1 MRYPPQR
8 VASQLSVYNPIA
20 GPINLNNTQKNANAP
35 APYNDAWF
43 IQYIHPFSPVHTVHA
58 RSIAGVSSHAAGS
71 CSHAANDPFAPART
85 RFRFAAVSRYPNA
98 GFPLAFVGLFDD
110 VAVDDAVDDVGWF
123 RLDFNRAS
131 SASMDSSFLSFAD
144 ARTMAMDRGIGARAR
159 VVVVVRTIG
168 TDFAHRVGVVVSMT
182 NARWFVTDKGE
193 QGLEGQKRALREW
206 MDDDTI

>member
-1 MRYPPQR
+1 M
-8 VASQLSVYNPIA
+8 
-20 GPINLNNTQKNANAP
+20 
-35 APYNDAWF
+35 
-43 IQYIHPFSPVHTVHA
+43 
-58 RSIAGVSSHAAGS
+58 
-71 CSHAANDPFAPART
+71 
-85 RFRFAAVSRYPNA
+85 SRYPNA

-144 ARTMAMDRGIGARAR
+144 ARTMATDRGIGARAR

-182 NARWFVTDKGE
+182 NARWFEDKGE
-193 QGLEGQKRALREW
+193 QGLEGQKRALRGW